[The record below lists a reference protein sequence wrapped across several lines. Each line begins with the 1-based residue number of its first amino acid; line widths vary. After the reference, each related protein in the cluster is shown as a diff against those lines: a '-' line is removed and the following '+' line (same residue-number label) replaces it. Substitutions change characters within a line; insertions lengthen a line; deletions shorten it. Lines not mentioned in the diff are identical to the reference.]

1 MTTHWHEM
9 RALSLGKRISQL
21 EINPVDLCEYFLSRI
36 DKMNSGNTIYLR
48 TTAKRAI
55 AEAFAAA
62 KRAKQGLRLSPLDG
76 VPISWKDLF
85 DTSGDVTSHGSKVLE
100 NNIASQDAD
109 VVTRATLAGLVCLGK
124 TNQTEFAFS
133 ILGINPSYGTPSNPF
148 DEKKDRLPGGS
159 TSGGAIS
166 VSKGLAAAATG
177 SDTGGSIRVPA
188 AWNGLVGFKTSF
200 GVLPLNGV
208 LGLSTTLDTVGPL
221 TKDVSDAAAIYTAL
235 SGRFGEGNGHGP
247 DLTGLNFRY
256 LNLILP
262 SNLVWQ
268 NLDKGVQK
276 ATESAIER
284 LKVAGIHLHELE
296 IPEFDEV
303 ERLIAHFG
311 PYHASECHAL
321 WHQDIESAPEL
332 VYSPILE
339 RIRLGGQMSASK
351 VEVTKRVLAHLSK
364 QLHGRLKRFGMM
376 AMPTVAISPPPISSL
391 EQNLDEWQKA
401 NVLSLRNTRLLNF
414 LDCTALTLPCGM
426 DNNGIPVGLMI
437 VAPSGSE
444 EHLLRVG
451 KALEPIL
458 KSSDRLN

>member
-9 RALSLGKRISQL
+9 SALSLGTKISQQ
-21 EINPVDLCEYFLSRI
+21 EINPVDLCEYFLDRI
-36 DKMNSGNTIYLR
+36 EKMNSDNDIYLR
-48 TTAKRAI
+48 TTARRAI
-55 AEAFAAA
+55 AEASAAS
-62 KRAKQGLRLSPLDG
+62 KRAKRGLRLSPLDG

-85 DTSGDVTSHGSKVLE
+85 DTSGDVTSHGSKVLK
-100 NNIASQDAD
+100 NRIASQDAT
-109 VVTRATLAGLVCLGK
+109 VVARATLAGLVCLGK

-133 ILGINPSYGTPSNPF
+133 ILGINPNYGTPPNPF
-148 DEKKDRLPGGS
+148 DKKVPRLPGGS

-166 VSKGLAAAATG
+166 VSKGLAAAAIG
-177 SDTGGSIRVPA
+177 SDTGGSVRVPA
-188 AWNGLVGFKTSF
+188 AWNGLVGLKTSF
-200 GVLPLNGV
+200 GILPLNGV

-221 TKDVSDAAAIYTAL
+221 TKDVSDASAMYTAL

-247 DLTGLNFRY
+247 DLNGLNPR
-256 LNLILP
+256 NIKLILP
-262 SNLVWQ
+262 SNLVWK

-276 ATESAIER
+276 TTESAIES
-284 LKVAGIHLHELE
+284 LKFAGVHIHKLK

-303 ERLIAHFG
+303 ETLIAHFG

-339 RIRLGGQMSASK
+339 RIRLGGEMSASK
-351 VEVTKRVLAHLSK
+351 VEVTKQKLKYLS
-364 QLHGRLKRFGMM
+364 QNLHGRLKRFGMI
-376 AMPTVAISPPPISSL
+376 AMPTVAISPPSINAL
-391 EQNLDEWQKA
+391 EQSMDEWQKA
-401 NVLSLRNTRLLNF
+401 NVLSLRNTRLFNF
-414 LDCTALTLPCGM
+414 LDCAALTLPCGI
-426 DNNGIPVGLMI
+426 DNNNIPVGLMI

-458 KSSDRLN
+458 IK

>member
-9 RALSLGKRISQL
+9 SALSLGRKISQ
-21 EINPVDLCEYFLSRI
+21 EKINPVDLCEYFLSRI
-36 DKMNSGNTIYLR
+36 EKMNSDNSIYLR
-48 TTAKRAI
+48 ITRRRAI
-55 AEAFAAA
+55 AEASAAS
-62 KRAKQGLRLSPLDG
+62 KRAKRGLRLSPLDG

-85 DTSGDVTSHGSKVLE
+85 DTSGDITSHGSKVLE
-100 NNIASQDAD
+100 NRIASKDAN

-133 ILGINPSYGTPSNPF
+133 ILGINPYYGTPPNPF
-148 DEKKDRLPGGS
+148 DKNLRRLPGGS

-166 VSKGLAAAATG
+166 VSKGLAAAAIG

-200 GVLPLNGV
+200 CILPLSGV

-235 SGRFGEGNGHGP
+235 SGRFGEGNGYGP
-247 DLTGLNFRY
+247 DLNGLSFKY
-256 LNLILP
+256 LKLVLP
-262 SNLVWQ
+262 SNLVWK
-268 NLDKGVQK
+268 NLDNGVRQ
-276 ATESAIER
+276 ATELAVER
-284 LKVAGIHLHELE
+284 LKLSGICMRKLN

-303 ERLIAHFG
+303 ETLIAHFG

-321 WHQDIESAPEL
+321 WHQDIELAPEL
-332 VYSPILE
+332 VYPPILE
-339 RIRLGGQMSASK
+339 RIRLGGEMSASK
-351 VEVTKRVLAHLSK
+351 VEATKQMLMLLSK
-364 QLHGRLKRFGMM
+364 KLHSRLRRFGMI
-376 AMPTVAISPPPISSL
+376 AMPTVAISPPSISSL
-391 EQNLDEWQKA
+391 EHDMDKWQKA

-414 LDCTALTLPCGM
+414 LNCTALTLPCGK

-437 VAPSGSE
+437 VAPAGSE

-458 KSSDRLN
+458 KCNV